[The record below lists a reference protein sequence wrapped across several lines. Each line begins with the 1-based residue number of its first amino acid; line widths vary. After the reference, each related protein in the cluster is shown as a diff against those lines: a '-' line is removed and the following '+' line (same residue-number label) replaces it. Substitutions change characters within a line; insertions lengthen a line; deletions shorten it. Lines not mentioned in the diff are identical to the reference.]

1 MTKFENE
8 IESKGYIVYTNV
20 GVSMM
25 PLLRQN
31 KDLMVIRRITGPLQ
45 KNDAVLFKRPNGVY
59 VLHRIIK
66 VCGLGQYR
74 IVGDNCA
81 FSETV
86 PEEWIIGILTEVI
99 KDGRH
104 ISVESEEYKAYL
116 KKVPW
121 HRFKLKLR
129 HFSRAII
136 GKTKRVLRRLFK

>member
-20 GVSMM
+20 GDSMM

-31 KDLMVIRRITGPLQ
+31 KDLMVIRKITAPLK
-45 KNDAVLFKRPNGVY
+45 KNDAVLFKRPNGTY

-74 IVGDNCA
+74 IAGDNC
-81 FSETV
+81 FYSEIV

-104 ISVESEEYKAYL
+104 ISVESDEYKAYL

-121 HRFKLKLR
+121 HRLMLKLR
-129 HFSRAII
+129 RYPQTV
-136 GKTKRVLRRLFK
+136 KKRIARILRRVEG

>member
-20 GVSMM
+20 GISMM

-31 KDLMVIRRITGPLQ
+31 KDLMVIRKITGPLK
-45 KNDAVLFKRPNGVY
+45 KNDAVLFKRPNGAY

-74 IVGDNCA
+74 IAGDNRWFA
-81 FSETV
+81 ETV

-99 KDGRH
+99 KDGRR

-129 HFSRAII
+129 RFPRAVM
-136 GKTKRVLRRLFK
+136 GKIKRILRRLFR